1 MAHVRHADISFRS
14 TYEGLNSGSYPNST
28 QRVLLQVG
36 VQSSSLEGK
45 GDLEFCDFP
54 NISRKVRLL
63 KGAVQRTGHLGRK
76 GRYLSQSWLEFPVA
90 RAQSF
95 KMLLIGNYDM
105 WISAETAVA
114 VLLDAR
120 QM

>member
-1 MAHVRHADISFRS
+1 M
-14 TYEGLNSGSYPNST
+14 
-28 QRVLLQVG
+28 
-36 VQSSSLEGK
+36 
-45 GDLEFCDFP
+45 
-54 NISRKVRLL
+54 
-63 KGAVQRTGHLGRK
+63 QRTGHLGRK